1 MPELVGRTLR
11 SKMILASLLL
21 LTSCADDTQWTLTF
35 TTARTCR
42 FPMQNIHYSFLK
54 KKKKKDTKPKTE
66 TVMKLAFIEW
76 HHW

>member
-54 KKKKKDTKPKTE
+54 KKEERYKTKNRNSDE
-66 TVMKLAFIEW
+66 TCIYWMASL
-76 HHW
+76 

>member
-54 KKKKKDTKPKTE
+54 KKRKIQNQKPKQWWN
-66 TVMKLAFIEW
+66 LHLLNGII
-76 HHW
+76 